1 MCDERERLIG
11 YLYDEAD
18 AAERRQV
25 DAHLLECHVC
35 RAEIAAL
42 RRVREDLLAWDVPDH
57 EPIWRPVAP
66 PAPARTWS
74 QVPAWALAA
83 AAGLVFT
90 AGVAG
95 GAATRVFW
103 PESRPAPAVASVGT
117 PATPVA
123 STAPTMGPTDLA
135 ALEARVVNRVR
146 AELQQ
151 QMRAVSSRDTSA
163 GATIATVST
172 ATPGGGSLEAL
183 RRQVAD
189 LERWRNDQ
197 IGLNFELDR
206 KMNRIS
212 NRYSSLDSQMMSWEL
227 SGLNTLRVN
236 NTGGSDPGR

>member
-11 YLYDEAD
+11 YLYEEAD

-25 DAHLLECHVC
+25 EAHLSECHVC
-35 RAEIAAL
+35 RSEIAAL

-66 PAPARTWS
+66 APPARGWS
-74 QVPAWALAA
+74 QVPARALAA

-95 GAATRVFW
+95 GAATRVLW
-103 PESRPAPAVASVGT
+103 PESRPAAVASVGA
-117 PATPVA
+117 PATPA
-123 STAPTMGPTDLA
+123 ATSPTMGPTDLA
-135 ALEARVVNRVR
+135 ALETRVVNRVR

-151 QMRAVSSRDTSA
+151 QMRAMSSRDTSA
-163 GATIATVST
+163 GAAIATVST
-172 ATPGGGSLEAL
+172 ASPGGGSLEAL

-236 NTGGSDPGR
+236 NTGGSDAGR